1 MKSTMLKMKV
11 KFGNEVRPQL
21 AMANAAAA
29 ARPPTTIIVAVV
41 VVAVFRLLNFA
52 SPGDYP
58 TTLFSAVLLLS
69 MMIMPFSAVSST
81 FFHSFC

>member
-1 MKSTMLKMKV
+1 MKSTMLKTKV

-21 AMANAAAA
+21 AMANAAA

-52 SPGDYP
+52 APGAYP
-58 TTLFSAVLLLS
+58 TTLFSAVLLS
-69 MMIMPFSAVSST
+69 MMIMPFSVVAST

>member
-29 ARPPTTIIVAVV
+29 RPPTIIVAVV

-52 SPGDYP
+52 APGAYP

-69 MMIMPFSAVSST
+69 MMIMPFSVVAST